1 MAKPRCKKHKRS
13 LPYCDDCK
21 LAVKQAE
28 EREASEALKS
38 EVGFP
43 GADEPDPAPVPETGE
58 PTPAEKRI
66 EELESQTPESV
77 EAEEEQALVGLTG
90 EPVET
95 NTANEEVEPETSVA
109 DPIPD
114 PWANGKTP
122 EEGQDVGDW
131 QPPEADV
138 KADPEPVVEIDEG
151 GNIVPVERQSDTSK
165 SWNPEAIAEY
175 TDELAEKLRQ
185 AGRKEVIAAVR
196 EYFADSI
203 DTVAFQLLEYL
214 EKKYS

>member
-21 LAVKQAE
+21 LAVKQDE

-43 GADEPDPAPVPETGE
+43 GAGESPGPAPVPETGE

-138 KADPEPVVEIDEG
+138 KEDPPIDE
-151 GNIVPVERQSDTSK
+151 T
-165 SWNPEAIAEY
+165 EATMTEEGAFDIPPA
-175 TDELAEKLRQ
+175 DELAERLKQ
-185 AGRKEVIAAVR
+185 EGRKEVIAAVR
-196 EYFADSI
+196 EYFSDSI
-203 DTVAFQLLEYL
+203 DTTAFQLLEYL